1 MTVSDH
7 FLGLRPGDGAMRTP
21 KPKTFLRGKT
31 WTKTIGRVRLPLVGG
46 GH

>member
-7 FLGLRPGDGAMRTP
+7 FLGLRPGGGAIRTA
-21 KPKTFLRGKT
+21 KTKTFLRGKT
-31 WTKTIGRVRLPLVGG
+31 WTKTIGRLRLPLVGG